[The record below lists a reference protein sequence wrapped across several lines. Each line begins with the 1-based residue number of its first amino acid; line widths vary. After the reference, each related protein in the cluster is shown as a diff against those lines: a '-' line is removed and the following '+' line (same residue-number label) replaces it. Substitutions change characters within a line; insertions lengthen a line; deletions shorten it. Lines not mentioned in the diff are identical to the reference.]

1 MEKINNLITNIDL
14 EQPQTRRQSFESVSS
29 PVLDRFWLRMTEMYG
44 GMWTN
49 AQGDEPNETWYLGLK
64 DLNTEQIKKGL
75 MELRDSAKPFP
86 PTLPEFRGLC
96 KGAGGIQG
104 WEGIC
109 HKPFVEDRSLED
121 LGARERAREAG
132 ENELEKMRQLMKGIS

>member
-1 MEKINNLITNIDL
+1 M
-14 EQPQTRRQSFESVSS
+14 QRQNFESESN

-49 AQGDEPNETWYLGLK
+49 AQGDDPNETWWLGLR
-64 DLNTEQIKKGL
+64 DLTNDQIKAGL
-75 MELRDSAKPFP
+75 AALRDSAKPFP
-86 PTLPEFRGLC
+86 PTLPEFRALS
-96 KGAGGIQG
+96 KGAVGMQT

-109 HKPFVEDRSLED
+109 HRPFEENRSLED

-132 ENELEKMRQLMKGIS
+132 EQELVKIRQLMKGLV